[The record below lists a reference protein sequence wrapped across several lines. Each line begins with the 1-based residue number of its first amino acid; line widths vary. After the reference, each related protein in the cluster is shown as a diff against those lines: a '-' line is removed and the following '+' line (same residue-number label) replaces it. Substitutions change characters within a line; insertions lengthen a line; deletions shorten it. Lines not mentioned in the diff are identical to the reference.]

1 MSNGVIEFDEKE
13 FGRFGKLVFK
23 IGMMIMD
30 KVKKAK
36 EVADVL
42 QVVLTEDN
50 FFRIL
55 MFPRLAS
62 VNTDI
67 PADGWAAEWQRFYK
81 DVFGIDVDLSGV
93 QIPDDP
99 GGFGWL
105 VFVIKEL
112 TYNRVYAKCR
122 ELFASSSYYG
132 DDLDSVINKEKEER
146 TADKGPY
153 AVRFRNRVEPD
164 DENKNISA
172 NTLAERQT
180 TNITLLEAMIMELWY
195 YWRTGGG
202 HLNFVRWAICAGS
215 RYLDG
220 YIPCVHRHDDKFHV
234 HYCHP
239 SSAYGAISSRSAV
252 RLPLNTSAL

>member
-42 QVVLTEDN
+42 QVVLTEEK
-50 FFRIL
+50 FFSIL
-55 MFPRLAS
+55 MFPRQAS
-62 VNTDI
+62 VNTDT
-67 PADGWAAEWQRFYK
+67 PADGWAAEWQRFLK
-81 DVFGIDVDLSGV
+81 DVFGITVDLSGV

-99 GGFGWL
+99 GGFGWV

-122 ELFASSSYYG
+122 ELFASSSFYG
-132 DDLDSVINKEKEER
+132 DDLDSVIIKEKEER
-146 TADKGPY
+146 AADNGPY

-180 TNITLLEAMIMELWY
+180 QNITLLEAMLLELWY

-202 HLNFVRWAICAGS
+202 HLNFMNWILCAGS
-215 RYLDG
+215 RFLAG
-220 YIPCVHRHDDKFHV
+220 PVPCVRRDDAEFHV
-234 HYCHP
+234 SGCGP
-239 SSAYGAISSRSAV
+239 DDARGGFRSRSAV
-252 RLPLNTSAL
+252 RLPPNPPVL